1 MKKNLLA
8 LAVSLAAGS
17 VAVAQ
22 QTRSNHASDAAA
34 YGIFSQGLAPQPDDD
49 DRDGSLEKYA
59 TTSTGVDLYWTAFV
73 PEDGMR
79 HPAVLVLHPGGF
91 KTGRAGPAIVAKNMS
106 KAGFLGLAT
115 EYRLAPLHGPMNSPR
130 HPVYGQDDVS
140 PVDDGHYPE
149 QTMDVQMAI
158 RTARAD
164 PRCDGRVYCLGGSA
178 EASPALYMAASGT
191 AGDDRPSS
199 GNRTDDH

>member
-17 VAVAQ
+17 IALAQ
-22 QTRSNHASDAAA
+22 QTRSNQGSDAAA
-34 YGIFSQGLAPQPDDD
+34 YGIFLQGVATQPNDENK
-49 DRDGSLEKYA
+49 DGSLEKYA

-73 PEDGMR
+73 PDDGMR

-115 EYRLAPLHGPMNSPR
+115 EYRLAPPHGPMNSPR
-130 HPVYGQDDVS
+130 HVS
-140 PVDDGHYPE
+140 D
-149 QTMDVQMAI
+149 
-158 RTARAD
+158 TACQARSIGTRA
-164 PRCDGRVYCLGGSA
+164 RVANVLVNT
-178 EASPALYMAASGT
+178 SPNATLLTS
-191 AGDDRPSS
+191 RL
-199 GNRTDDH
+199 R